1 MLRDS
6 QNRGKMLLALNKAFL
21 YLNCQPRI
29 FRKVPQ
35 ASLSVCTKNYAPVYK
50 HGWMQNHKRTG
61 PNSTLPRDPPH
72 STSRTSSRTQ
82 RGWFAGDGARGDSTR
97 NSKATGREEREEE
110 EEEATAA
117 AGVRKGGRTPHLS
130 WLSHPAGQVG
140 GEDQE
145 ECGAQSQGLGAGAGS
160 LLKNWKT
167 RFPGKRSR
175 VLSLE
180 APLKAQD

>member
-50 HGWMQNHKRTG
+50 HGWMQNHKLQGQT
-61 PNSTLPRDPPH
+61 PLCPAIPALHVLHIQPH
-72 STSRTSSRTQ
+72 PAGVVRWRWGQ
-82 RGWFAGDGARGDSTR
+82 RRLHQEFQSH
-97 NSKATGREEREEE
+97 REGGEREEE

-117 AGVRKGGRTPHLS
+117 TGVRKGGRTPHLP

-140 GEDQE
+140 GEEQE
-145 ECGAQSQGLGAGAGS
+145 ECGAQSQGPGS
-160 LLKNWKT
+160 VGGVFVEK
-167 RFPGKRSR
+167 
-175 VLSLE
+175 LE
-180 APLKAQD
+180 NEIPW